1 MSSPFLDKRKPSVN
15 TRQFTLAS
23 VWSLMRNRYAIIA
36 AVTALVTLIDQVTKV
51 MVLLSIPLYTEI
63 PVIKGFFS
71 LVHVRNRG
79 AAFGFLNRHDISWQ
93 FWLFLAATLV
103 AVVVVIMLARSSL
116 PGDYPFFLSL
126 GLILGGAVGNLIDRV
141 LYREVIDF
149 LDFYQGNYH
158 WPAFNVA
165 DMAICC
171 GAALALF
178 LSLRRSPPVEK
189 TGR

>member
-15 TRQFTLAS
+15 TRQFTQAS

-79 AAFGFLNRHDISWQ
+79 AAFGFLNRYDISWQ

-103 AVVVVIMLARSSL
+103 AIVVVIMLARSSRAD
-116 PGDYPFFLSL
+116 DYPFFLSL

-149 LDFYQGNYH
+149 LDFYHGGYH

-165 DMAICC
+165 DIAICC

-178 LSLRRSPPVEK
+178 FSMRHSPAAK
-189 TGR
+189 TSGR